1 MTLLGR
7 TVSLMRCATE
17 RKSGRARGIRLQAN
31 VIAGIGSRIAAP
43 FYADAG
49 GLRVSMERECRLSQ
63 AKSSIN
69 RS

>member
-17 RKSGRARGIRLQAN
+17 RKSGQAN

-49 GLRVSMERECRLSQ
+49 GLRISQVVSG
-63 AKSSIN
+63 
-69 RS
+69 